1 MRRPLATTGR
11 HQVIHAVPP
20 GEDQFTRFIA
30 WWREVSRTRR
40 APPPLEDDID
50 LLVYALL
57 VVLFVLAA
65 G

>member
-11 HQVIHAVPP
+11 HDVVHMAPSD
-20 GEDQFTRFIA
+20 DQFDRFVT
-30 WWREVSRTRR
+30 WWRSVSRTKR

-57 VVLFVLAA
+57 TVLFVLAA